1 MGVPYS
7 KPIDSHDTMFDGL
20 DPRYKRVLWTVIAI
34 NALMFVVELTAG
46 VVARSQALQADALD
60 FLGDTMTHGVSLAV
74 IGMSLRLRAM
84 AAIVK
89 GLSLT
94 LMGLWV
100 LGSPIRC

>member
-1 MGVPYS
+1 M
-7 KPIDSHDTMFDGL
+7 
-20 DPRYKRVLWTVIAI
+20 LWTVIAI

-60 FLGDTMTHGVSLAV
+60 FLGDTMTYGVSLAV